1 MAERFF
7 PLEAGSAAWNS
18 TVSQTWEVTQAET
31 ASGRRRAICNQL
43 YAKNVFNITFPALS
57 DADVQKLLGFF
68 SKCKGTLLPFWYKD
82 YKSRVEMQELHRDE
96 KGEYVLFV
104 NCGGYITACERVDD
118 VRVYINGTETYDF
131 VVAGGALSVPAAK
144 DSDMVVACYDYYF
157 YVRFG
162 GDLSITQTFANI
174 NNVSLQLVTVR

>member
-57 DADVQKLLGFF
+57 DADVQK
-68 SKCKGTLLPFWYKD
+68 
-82 YKSRVEMQELHRDE
+82 
-96 KGEYVLFV
+96 
-104 NCGGYITACERVDD
+104 
-118 VRVYINGTETYDF
+118 
-131 VVAGGALSVPAAK
+131 
-144 DSDMVVACYDYYF
+144 
-157 YVRFG
+157 
-162 GDLSITQTFANI
+162 
-174 NNVSLQLVTVR
+174 